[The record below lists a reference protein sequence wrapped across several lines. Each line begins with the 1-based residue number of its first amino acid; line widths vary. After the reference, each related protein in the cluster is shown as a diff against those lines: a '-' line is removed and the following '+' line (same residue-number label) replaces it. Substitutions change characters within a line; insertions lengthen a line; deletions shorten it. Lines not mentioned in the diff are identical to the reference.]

1 MIFIIP
7 NSRHYGY
14 FEVLNQKHMKKREPV
29 STIMTRNVVAVQL
42 DDSLINANKLIRK
55 HHIRHLPVVH
65 GEQLV
70 GMLSKTDLNRL
81 TFSGLFAGEGDVDEA
96 VFDMLNISQVMSH
109 KPRAVR
115 ETDTI
120 REVAEILS
128 KEEFHALPVVDA
140 EDESKLVGIVT
151 TTDVIKYLLQLY
163 E

>member
-1 MIFIIP
+1 
-7 NSRHYGY
+7 
-14 FEVLNQKHMKKREPV
+14 MKKREPV
-29 STIMTRNVVAVQL
+29 STIMTKNVVAVQL
-42 DDSLINANKLIRK
+42 DDTLINANKLIVK

-70 GMLSKTDLNRL
+70 GMISKTDLNRL

-109 KPRAVR
+109 KPRAVKD
-115 ETDTI
+115 TDTI
-120 REVAEILS
+120 KQVAEILS

-151 TTDVIKYLLQLY
+151 TTDVIKYLLQQY